1 MSQSIVSGTIFSPSV
16 TVSSRFEC
24 NICGKAFKNKGGL
37 TRHLNTVTKYNDLRS
52 DLDVLPQNTVQQFK
66 DILVHYIHKRLP
78 RGYKRLG
85 KQTVSVPATESQFF
99 AVFKNYIHYY
109 STTKKM
115 QSWGVKYY
123 DQQQCTYVV
132 LCDDDNN
139 IENEKNP
146 IAQAASTF
154 EITKKSRKL
163 KYERGQ
169 LVVKWKKQKNI
180 DFNGNFTQADHI
192 YFHFYNSQAMIQ

>member
-1 MSQSIVSGTIFSPSV
+1 MSQSIISGTIFSPPV

-24 NICGKAFKNKGGL
+24 NICGKAFKNKGEL
-37 TRHLNTVTKYNDLRS
+37 TRHLNTVTKYNDSRS
-52 DLDVLPQNTVQQFK
+52 DLDVLPQDT
-66 DILVHYIHKRLP
+66 DILYSNLKCIF
-78 RGYKRLG
+78 RGDLSN
-85 KQTVSVPATESQFF
+85 QVLA
-99 AVFKNYIHYY
+99 NIL
-109 STTKKM
+109 KM

-132 LCDDDNN
+132 LCDDDDN

-169 LVVKWKKQKNI
+169 LVVEWKKQKNI
-180 DFNGNFTQADHI
+180 DFNGNFTQAGHI

>member
-66 DILVHYIHKRLP
+66 VLANIL
-78 RGYKRLG
+78 
-85 KQTVSVPATESQFF
+85 E
-99 AVFKNYIHYY
+99 
-109 STTKKM
+109 M
-115 QSWGVKYY
+115 QLWGVKYY

-192 YFHFYNSQAMIQ
+192 YFHYYNSQAMIQ